1 MSAND
6 VMFINTDTFEVYY
19 QGCADNDGYGR
30 LIGKYKTLKEA
41 IKASNKWV
49 EKHNGYSPEYGIHF
63 ISSTKNYFFKSFDC
77 GWFCDGSNRKWLE

>member
-19 QGCADNDGYGR
+19 QGCVDNDGYGR

-41 IKASNKWV
+41 IKASNKWI
-49 EKHNGYSPEYGIHF
+49 EDHHGFAPEYGIHF
-63 ISSTKNYFFKSFDC
+63 ISSKSD
-77 GWFCDGSNRKWLE
+77 